1 MDLKSFQSRTGL
13 TQTDIAQQLSVT
25 QATVSSWSQNRTTP
39 SIQQLKALILMG
51 MTISE
56 VFDEETE
63 AFVFKGKKLN
73 RKKMSAD
80 VVETALA
87 GLVNN
92 ELGKITDKD
101 TCTQIVKIGLA
112 ELFAKK
118 NE

>member
-39 SIQQLKALILMG
+39 TIQQLKTLILMG
-51 MTISE
+51 MTIAE

-63 AFVFKGKKLN
+63 AFVFKGKRVN
-73 RKKMSAD
+73 RKKLSAD
-80 VVETALA
+80 VVETALSA
-87 GLVNN
+87 LVNGDP
-92 ELGKITDKD
+92 GKITDKD

-118 NE
+118 DK